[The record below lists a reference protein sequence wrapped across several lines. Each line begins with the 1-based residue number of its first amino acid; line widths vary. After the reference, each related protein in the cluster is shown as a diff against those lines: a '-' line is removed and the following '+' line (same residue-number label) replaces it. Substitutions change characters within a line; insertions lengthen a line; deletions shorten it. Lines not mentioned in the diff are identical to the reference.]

1 MENFRQIAPPGLESI
16 KFFRKIFKLTQGEN
30 EQNKTTLKKK
40 TNSLFSQN
48 TQDVKKERKKSSDSL
63 GKGLYQ
69 NPKGF

>member
-16 KFFRKIFKLTQGEN
+16 KFFRKIFKLTQGKN
-30 EQNKTTLKKK
+30 EQNKTTLKK
-40 TNSLFSQN
+40 TNFLFSQN